1 MKNKKVLI
9 LGAGALMSIG
19 LLAGCSGQEIDG
31 AGTYTYKTYLATSPK
46 TWNVHNWETSDEG
59 YVSGFC
65 EIGLYDCILNEAKNG
80 YKFVTEMASEMPVD
94 VVDQLT
100 DNEID
105 NYYNGNPAAGM
116 AWDIAL
122 NPDACWEDGTKITAK
137 DYVDSMEL
145 QLSPRYANYRA
156 DGYFGSNLVLVN
168 AENYYKQGRQTI
180 EPFYKYKQDNGKVPD
195 DSGFYFLNLGKYT
208 DYIGTI
214 FSNPDSDTTFYSVLD
229 QVAEQYDVK
238 TEAQR
243 IIHGY
248 SYYLMMYKDH
258 LNDTAWD
265 SVFRPV
271 DPNDPSSEKVG
282 RPDRVSS
289 NLIKEQN
296 VDLPLEAFEYGFTNY
311 LGQKDY
317 IKTIK
322 NTTDGWIDSN
332 IETYTLTALQNDLKK
347 VVKAIGRGKSE
358 TTKDWSWKLPLF
370 TYVYTYEGD
379 PIEFSQVGIKAMGD
393 YKIRLYLSRSITAL
407 NLKFALTGNWLVNV
421 PLYKKLTTQLPGSNS
436 LATTYGSNDA
446 KNYMSYGP
454 YKLETFTSGD
464 KINIVRNDK
473 WYGYK
478 DGKHEGQFQMTNI
491 ETKIIAKHETAM
503 AEFLAGRLD
512 DIDLTVTDYRAYGNS
527 GRCTT
532 TYESYTQKIS
542 FNTDAKKLA
551 SRQSVDGNGNNKT
564 VLTNKNFRE
573 ALSLSLDRKGFAS
586 NATSGS
592 KGFTGL
598 LNDLYLANNSTG
610 ASYRDTPQGKSVYNM
625 VYGKLGKSALADDD
639 APLPESSCGYNH
651 DLAIEYA
658 VLGLKEEL
666 QSTKEGHLNPNDNIH
681 IEFRVYDD
689 ESENTI
695 AANNFIT
702 SAWTS
707 LINDAVGRLKTQG
720 VLASSETLSISIEMV
735 KDQDYYKTA
744 RNGGFDMI
752 FSTWGGAAINP
763 YGLMEVYC
771 KKDFTNCCEYGF
783 AGQQDSAVPE
793 VGAYIGIDA
802 NGDGEIA
809 ATDTDGDEK
818 PDSGDEWRSINSWYN
833 YMIDSDDCN
842 EAKFGDEIAEGDE
855 DYEEYLAC
863 HNRKLNVLAGL
874 EAGIIN
880 RFECI
885 PLVARGTSSLLGLKT
900 ENATKVYINLIGYGG
915 IRFLSFN
922 YDDAEWAKFCEEH
935 NNSLGDIYKSWTDA
949 D

>member
-9 LGAGALMSIG
+9 LGAGALMTLG
-19 LLAGCSGQEIDG
+19 LLAGCSQGDG
-31 AGTYTYKTYLATSPK
+31 NEGNGVYTYKTYLSTSPK

-65 EIGLYDCILNEAKNG
+65 EIGLYDCILNDEKKG

-100 DNEID
+100 DDEIET
-105 NYYNGNPAAGM
+105 YYEGNPTSGM

-122 NPDACWEDGTKITAK
+122 NPDAVWEDGTKITAK

-145 QLSPRYANYRA
+145 QLSPKYANYRA

-168 AENYYKQGRQTI
+168 AENYFKQGRQTI
-180 EPFYKYKQDNGKVPD
+180 EPFYKYKRDNGTVPD

-208 DYIGTI
+208 DYVGTI
-214 FSNPDSDTTFYSVLD
+214 YSNAESDTNFYSVLD
-229 QVAEQYDVK
+229 QVAEEYNVK

-258 LNDTAWD
+258 RDDTSWD

-271 DPNDPSSEKVG
+271 DPNDPTSEKVG

-289 NLIKEQN
+289 NIIKEQN
-296 VDLPLEAFEYGFTNY
+296 VDLAVEVFDEGFTNY

-322 NTTDGWIDSN
+322 NTTDGWIESN
-332 IETYTLTALQNDLKK
+332 IEDYTFSALKSDLKA
-347 VVKAIGRGKSE
+347 VVRAIGRGKSE
-358 TTKDWSWKLPLF
+358 ASKDWSWKLPLF

-379 PIEFSQVGIKAMGD
+379 PIEFNKVGIKQIND
-393 YKIRLYLSRSITAL
+393 YKFRLYLSRSITSL

-421 PLYKKLTTQLPGSNS
+421 PLYKKLTTQLPNSTS
-436 LATTYGSNDA
+436 LATTYGSNKA
-446 KNYMSYGP
+446 ENYLSYGP
-454 YKLETFTSGD
+454 YKLESFVSGD
-464 KINIVRNDK
+464 KISIVRNEN
-473 WYGYK
+473 WYGYH
-478 DGKHEGQFQMTNI
+478 DGKHNGQFKMTNI
-491 ETKIIAKHETAM
+491 ETKIIQKHETAM

-512 DIDLTVTDYRAYGNS
+512 DIDLTVTDYRTYGNS

-551 SRQSVDGNGNNKT
+551 SRQALDGNGKNKT

-573 ALSLSLDRKGFAS
+573 GLSLALDRKGFAS

-610 ASYRDTPQGKSVYNM
+610 ASYRDTVQGKSVYNM
-625 VYGKLGKSALADDD
+625 VYGTLGKTTLAGDDV
-639 APLPESSCGYNH
+639 ALPESSCGYNH
-651 DLAIEYA
+651 ALAVVYVA
-658 VLGLKEEL
+658 LGLKEEL
-666 QSTKEGHLNPNDNIH
+666 QSTVEGHLKPNDNIH

-702 SAWTS
+702 SAWTGLLS
-707 LINDAVGRLKTQG
+707 EAVAKLKTDG
-720 VLASSETLSISIEMV
+720 TLASSETLSISIEMV
-735 KDQDYYKTA
+735 KDQDYYKSA

-752 FSTWGGAAINP
+752 FSIWGGAAINP

-783 AGQQDSAVPE
+783 TGKQDE
-793 VGAYIGIDA
+793 HYIAIDA
-802 NGDGEIA
+802 NGDGELA
-809 ATDTDGDEK
+809 ATDTDNDGVY
-818 PDSGDEWRSINSWYN
+818 DSGEEWKSFHGWYS
-833 YMIDSDDCN
+833 YMVDSDDCN
-842 EAKFGDEIAEGDE
+842 EAKYGDEIAEGDD
-855 DYEEYLAC
+855 DYEEYLGC

-900 ENATKVYINLIGYGG
+900 ENASKNYINLVGYGG
-915 IRFLSFN
+915 IRFLKFN
-922 YDDAEWAKFCEEH
+922 YDDAEWSKFCSEH
-935 NNSLGDIYKSWTDA
+935 NNSLGDIYKAWTDE